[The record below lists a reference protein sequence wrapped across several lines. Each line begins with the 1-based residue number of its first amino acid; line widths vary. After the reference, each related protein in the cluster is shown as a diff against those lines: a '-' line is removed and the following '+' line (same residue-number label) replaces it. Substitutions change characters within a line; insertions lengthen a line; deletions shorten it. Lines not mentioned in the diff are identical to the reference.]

1 MYTRE
6 DHMSISKVIA
16 FKYFVVKC
24 VCYIS
29 SEQLEPWLVA
39 IIIITGSVRR
49 TQQTHT
55 PRNAVYGD
63 HPFTH
68 SLALK
73 GVNHSTSLVFSQ
85 AAAGSSV
92 SQSIIQTMNQTWKK
106 RNAQYIKKEA
116 YSSPRQADNM

>member
-1 MYTRE
+1 M
-6 DHMSISKVIA
+6 
-16 FKYFVVKC
+16 
-24 VCYIS
+24 
-29 SEQLEPWLVA
+29 
-39 IIIITGSVRR
+39 RR

-85 AAAGSSV
+85 AAAGSLV
-92 SQSIIQTMNQTWKK
+92 SQSIIQTTKHEKSKK
-106 RNAQYIKKEA
+106 RKKKQKKRMRYIVH
-116 YSSPRQADNM
+116 

>member
-1 MYTRE
+1 M
-6 DHMSISKVIA
+6 
-16 FKYFVVKC
+16 
-24 VCYIS
+24 
-29 SEQLEPWLVA
+29 
-39 IIIITGSVRR
+39 RR

-92 SQSIIQTMNQTWKK
+92 SQSIIQTTKHEKSKN
-106 RNAQYIKKEA
+106 KKERKTKKKEMR
-116 YSSPRQADNM
+116 YIVH